1 MHKFKKHFG
10 QNFLNDL
17 NILNKIGALVKPGLN
32 VLEVGPGEGA
42 LTKILLKKSKSVFSV
57 EIDKELKAKLTNLKN
72 HHENFDFVIADF
84 LDHSLT
90 AQKYDIVVGNIPYYI
105 STDIIF
111 KIINSQV
118 PEFILMVQKE
128 YADRLTARVGSA
140 DYSKLSVS
148 VQSFFEVKK
157 AFAVSKNCFY
167 PVPKVDSAIVCFQTK
182 PALVSKNH
190 KQKYFEFLK
199 TCFFSKRKT
208 LFNNLLKTKIEKQD
222 ILNVF
227 KDLEINQNTRAEA
240 LSAIEFQ
247 NLFLRLIQIKE
258 EIWKQRL
265 MRKSIWT

>member
-17 NILNKIGALVKPGLN
+17 NILNKIDAEVRPDLN
-32 VLEVGPGEGA
+32 ILEVGPGEGA

-57 EIDKELKAKLTNLKN
+57 EIDKDLAAKLTDLKN
-72 HHENFDFVIADF
+72 QYKNFNFVIADF
-84 LDHSLT
+84 LEYSLT
-90 AQKYDIVVGNIPYYI
+90 EQNYDIVIGNIPYYI
-105 STDIIF
+105 SSDIIF

-118 PEFILMVQKE
+118 SEFILMVQKE
-128 YADRLTARVGSA
+128 YADRLVASVGSSE
-140 DYSKLSVS
+140 YSKLSVS

-157 AFAVSKNCFY
+157 AFTVSKNCFY
-167 PVPKVDSAIVCFQTK
+167 PVPKVDSAVVCFQAKHT
-182 PALVSKNH
+182 LISETQ

-227 KDLEINQNTRAEA
+227 KDLEINQNIRAEK
-240 LSAIEFQ
+240 LTAIEFQ
-247 NLFLRLIQIKE
+247 NLFLKLIKIKE
-258 EIWKQRL
+258 EI
-265 MRKSIWT
+265 

>member
-17 NILNKIGALVKPGLN
+17 NILNKIDAEVRPDLN
-32 VLEVGPGEGA
+32 ILEVGPGEGA

-57 EIDKELKAKLTNLKN
+57 EIDKELSAKLTDLKDQYK
-72 HHENFDFVIADF
+72 NFNFVIADF
-84 LDHSLT
+84 LEYSLT
-90 AQKYDIVVGNIPYYI
+90 GQNYDIVVGNIPYYI

-128 YADRLTARVGSA
+128 YADRLTACVGSA

-167 PVPKVDSAIVCFQTK
+167 PVPKVDSAVVCFQAK
-182 PALVSKNH
+182 QALISETQ
-190 KQKYFEFLK
+190 KQEYFDFLK

-227 KDLEINQNTRAEA
+227 KNLGINQNTRAEK
-240 LSAIEFQ
+240 LSGIEFQ

-265 MRKSIWT
+265 MRK